1 LKLKRLIKVG
11 GSLLGWPGL
20 VPALRS
26 YIGNSSHPECLVFGG
41 GVAADLVRDWHK
53 AYTFS
58 QSASHWL
65 AIGAMDL
72 VAHAMV
78 EAIPGAIVWSS
89 PLAPNSEGL
98 HIVVPSFFCKA
109 DAVQDPNNCLPES
122 WEATSDSI
130 AIRMATVWRIP
141 SLILCKSCGVQGD
154 SLLSPVGPAGF
165 VDPLFFKLANRQGAP
180 GDIRAVNLLNN

>member
-1 LKLKRLIKVG
+1 MDRRSVIKNTG
-11 GSLLGWPGL
+11 I
-20 VPALRS
+20 A
-26 YIGNSSHPECLVFGG
+26 
-41 GVAADLVRDWHK
+41 GV
-53 AYTFS
+53 
-58 QSASHWL
+58 L

-78 EAIPGAIVWSS
+78 EAIPRAIVWSS

-165 VDPLFFKLANRQGAP
+165 VDPLFINQIPCNPPCQGQP
-180 GDIRAVNLLNN
+180 VGGGQTIWIKTCLSRI